1 MWFNKLII
9 VDNSYVNF
17 TNFLNKNVDFV
28 SDLVNE
34 NCNFKR
40 WETLKKECH
49 LDNKLHFQRI
59 QLIHAILL
67 IWKQKT
73 NDSEKN
79 IEKNY
84 VVESPNKKHYS
95 NFIRRTHRKRNIFSV
110 SAIIR

>member
-1 MWFNKLII
+1 M
-9 VDNSYVNF
+9 
-17 TNFLNKNVDFV
+17 

-67 IWKQKT
+67 IWKQKI

-95 NFIRRTHRKRNIFSV
+95 NFIRQTHRERNIFSV
-110 SAIIR
+110 TATIR